1 MLSTRVK
8 WLDEIVCWDSSEYL
22 PRYTAIWRFVS
33 KGLHPFLIANGYR
46 IRGDVKSFS
55 LSIASLL
62 FENRGRSCLDLKA
75 IPTLSY
81 ESEVDDKEHYYHV
94 LSQEK
99 WDRLWDTWAVW
110 GDLNNFRGEDRRID
124 IQEHCWSQLDL
135 DESPQTRVVDE
146 LLAYPEDGIISKEDV
161 YLREASESN
170 EWGGF
175 R

>member
-8 WLDEIVCWDSSEYL
+8 WLDEIVCWNGVEHI

-33 KGLHPFLIANGYR
+33 KGLHPFLIQNGYR
-46 IRGDVKSFS
+46 VLGDVKT
-55 LSIASLL
+55 LTLGITHLL
-62 FENRGRSCLDLKA
+62 FVNRGRCCLNSEVL
-75 IPTLSY
+75 TLSY
-81 ESEVDDKEHYYHV
+81 EDEADDKAHYYHV

-99 WDRLWDTWAVW
+99 WDTLWGVWARW
-110 GDLNNFRGEDRRID
+110 SDLTDNRGEDRKID
-124 IQEHCWSQLDL
+124 IQEFCWSQLNL

-146 LLAYPEDGIISKEDV
+146 MLSYPEEGVISKEDV
-161 YLREASESN
+161 YLREAAESN